1 MHVQFVSCL
10 SQNREI
16 ILPPSTAH
24 ECWENKNKVSHINH
38 LLFETLL
45 KHRSFSSFL
54 WFVNSPWPPKIKI
67 DSVADGSV
75 FSSQVTK

>member
-16 ILPPSTAH
+16 IFPPSTAH

-45 KHRSFSSFL
+45 KHRSFSSFFSGL
-54 WFVNSPWPPKIKI
+54 LTLPGPPKLKLILWPMALF
-67 DSVADGSV
+67 SVV
-75 FSSQVTK
+75 K